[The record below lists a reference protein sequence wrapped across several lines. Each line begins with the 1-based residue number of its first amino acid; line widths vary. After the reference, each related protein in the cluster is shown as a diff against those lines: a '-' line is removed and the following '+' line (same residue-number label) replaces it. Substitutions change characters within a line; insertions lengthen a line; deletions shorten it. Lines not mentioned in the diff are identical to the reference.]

1 MRIIVFGAGALGSL
15 LGALLSRE
23 NEVYMVGRR
32 EHVNA
37 VAGDGLRVEGHTE
50 GTFKP
55 GVGEKLKDSPF
66 YPNWI
71 ILTVKAYQ
79 TEQAGKE
86 IMDVFRDVPVLSFQN
101 GIENEL
107 ILRDMGI
114 DAVGG
119 VTSHG
124 VTLMEPGRI
133 RHAGV
138 GRTAVGELDGRV
150 SMRVRALAYVLSN
163 AGMLTEVSGNIS
175 GEIWLKGAVNS
186 AINPI
191 TAVLGVRNGA
201 LLEIEALREL
211 GDSIARECGKI
222 AEAHGINM
230 PEDPVREWKTVAE
243 MTDENLS
250 SALQDILKGKRTEI
264 KEINGA
270 FVRKAEEKGW
280 DAPYNRA
287 MVRMVEAKERYL
299 GKTRYVR

>member
-15 LGALLSRE
+15 FGALLSRE

-32 EHVNA
+32 EHVNV
-37 VAGDGLRVEGHTE
+37 VARDGLRVEGHTE

-79 TEQAGKE
+79 TEQAGRE
-86 IMDVFRDVPVLSFQN
+86 ILDVLPDVPVLSFQN

-124 VTLMEPGRI
+124 ITFMEPSRI

-138 GRTAVGELDGRV
+138 GRTVIGELDGRV

-163 AGMLTEVSGNIS
+163 AGMLTEVSDNIA

-186 AINPI
+186 VINPI
-191 TAVLGVRNGA
+191 TAVLGVRNAA
-201 LLEIEALREL
+201 LLEVAALREL
-211 GDSIARECGKI
+211 GDSIAEECSKI

-230 PEDPVREWKTVAE
+230 PENPVKEWKTVAE
-243 MTDENLS
+243 RTGENMS
-250 SALQDILKGKRTEI
+250 SALQDIMKGKRTEI
-264 KEINGA
+264 REINGA
-270 FVRKAEEKGW
+270 FVRKAEEKGM
-280 DAPYNRA
+280 DAPYNRV
-287 MVRMVEAKERYL
+287 MMNIVRGME
-299 GKTRYVR
+299 G